1 MLLTCMQELFDR
13 LPPIQKK
20 YLNKEIFSQ
29 SWDFVQ
35 RYGYDIEKIKKVSTN
50 ENIVRYSKLII
61 RYSF

>member
-1 MLLTCMQELFDR
+1 MQELFDR

-20 YLNKEIFSQ
+20 YLNRDIFSE

-35 RYGYDIEKIKKVSTN
+35 RHGYDIEKIKKVSKD
-50 ENIVRYSKLII
+50 ENVIRYSKLII